1 MTIRFVV
8 KKPAG
13 RKKPIVADSRRSTV
27 YVRLKDGTAVDQMCR
42 TSVLVNPAW
51 WDSKRELVNEFSACP
66 DLERNAV
73 NGQLAFVRQQLA
85 SRYVVDRMQ
94 GTVGREWLR
103 NVVDGIQNASAGS
116 RPLLLDTF
124 NDFVSGHPMSDG
136 RRMQYLSLGRMLV
149 RYEKYRSCLYGNRTT
164 RRLAVVDITA
174 DVLADLYDYLMNE
187 DQRYREHPE
196 YFDAGPSGQ
205 NTPKPRSRNT
215 MSDIFKKLRTYFKW
229 CVSSGIISKS
239 PFAGYHVD
247 SELYGTPVYLT
258 HAEMNLLL
266 NHNFYHQPHLAR
278 QRDVFL
284 FQCNVGCRVG
294 DLVRLKKSDVTDGQ
308 ITYIPHK
315 TSRERPVTV
324 SVPLNQT
331 ARLIVG
337 RYADD
342 GREQLLP
349 FLSTQKYNAA
359 IKQVLEKAGIT
370 RTVTIL
376 DPLTRTEKKVRI
388 CDIASSH
395 MARRTFAGNI
405 YKKVKDPALVSSLTG
420 HKEGSKA
427 FARYRDIDAE
437 MKRELVELL
446 E

>member
-94 GTVGREWLR
+94 GTIDREWLR
-103 NVVDGIQNASAGS
+103 NMVDDIQNASAG
-116 RPLLLDTF
+116 
-124 NDFVSGHPMSDG
+124 
-136 RRMQYLSLGRMLV
+136 
-149 RYEKYRSCLYGNRTT
+149 
-164 RRLAVVDITA
+164 
-174 DVLADLYDYLMNE
+174 
-187 DQRYREHPE
+187 
-196 YFDAGPSGQ
+196 
-205 NTPKPRSRNT
+205 SRNT
-215 MSDIFKKLRTYFKW
+215 MSDIFKKLRAYFRW
-229 CVSSGIISKS
+229 CVSSGIISES

-315 TSRERPVTV
+315 TSQERPVTV

-370 RTVTIL
+370 RMVTIL

-427 FARYRDIDAE
+427 FARYREIDAE